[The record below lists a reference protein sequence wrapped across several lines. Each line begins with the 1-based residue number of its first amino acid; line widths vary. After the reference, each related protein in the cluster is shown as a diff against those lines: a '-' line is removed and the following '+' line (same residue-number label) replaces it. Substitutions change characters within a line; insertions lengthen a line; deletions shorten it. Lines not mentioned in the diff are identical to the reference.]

1 MDNSSLER
9 WQFQQNKVNW
19 VWGPAGVVG
28 ALVCKKRVLLLK
40 CSFSGFKLLSKRREL
55 PSAQEAKCH
64 PPQLCWGPAQTK
76 QGSARPSPLQSP
88 EDGTIHSCLTG
99 APRGLRP
106 LAAKVSAP
114 TFGGWALIMPS
125 LPPSCV
131 QEARGCRCHWT
142 RMRPHPGK
150 ARALLIQNSHCG
162 CLSLVLRKQSFSLC
176 LLLR

>member
-1 MDNSSLER
+1 M
-9 WQFQQNKVNW
+9 FV
-19 VWGPAGVVG
+19 
-28 ALVCKKRVLLLK
+28 KKECCYLK

-55 PSAQEAKCH
+55 LQHRKPNAT
-64 PPQLCWGPAQTK
+64 PTVMLGPCSRQK

-99 APRGLRP
+99 APRGSKT
-106 LAAKVSAP
+106 LAAAVSAP
-114 TFGGWALIMPS
+114 TFGVGPGSMPS

-131 QEARGCRCHWT
+131 QEAQGCRCHWT

-150 ARALLIQNSHCG
+150 ARALLIQNSSLW
-162 CLSLVLRKQSFSLC
+162 LSVPGSRKQSFLLC